1 MAPENAARAA
11 GRIKEKMLL
20 KSKTNETISSSSV
33 AHISVDKA
41 RGERSPSTPSDFVR
55 CCAKKNCV
63 TSGYELKISGGIP
76 EYAGLVPAT
85 CNTAH
90 SSSALVSSMKCLL
103 APPAACLAFNP
114 LAYSTRK
121 MAMRPSMSRKRSLIQ
136 RMSSSTSP
144 AAATDESFA
153 IAASRHGLDPS
164 VNRFHAPI
172 VYHENYSFDGWPEKH
187 TFPMDKFARTAHAL
201 GTTCKATHPTES
213 SLPRPLVRNTNTDFF
228 RPLDFND
235 IPRHWLAKPTG
246 PIDAEFL
253 HNFLSGQLDYEHCRY
268 IGFREQ
274 TSRPEL
280 IERTVLEVA
289 GTVLTAQLAHQ
300 WGIAS
305 NVAGGTHHAH
315 SEGGAGYTILNDLAV
330 TANFLTDE
338 NLNGGSV
345 KDIKKVL
352 VIDLDVHQGDGTA
365 KFGDLGNGRL
375 STLSIHCA
383 SNYPTPKATS
393 TYDIGL
399 PDKIRDEEYMQILE
413 DSVEMAMGEL
423 DPDFVLYDAGVD
435 VYEKDTLGRINISLE
450 GIRKRDRYV
459 LERCVSSGVP
469 VAAVV
474 GGGYDKDV
482 DALARRHAIIHEE
495 CAYIWRKYRM
505 WEQ

>member
-1 MAPENAARAA
+1 M
-11 GRIKEKMLL
+11 
-20 KSKTNETISSSSV
+20 
-33 AHISVDKA
+33 
-41 RGERSPSTPSDFVR
+41 
-55 CCAKKNCV
+55 

-144 AAATDESFA
+144 AAATDESIA

-235 IPRHWLAKPTG
+235 IPRYWLAKPTG

-253 HNFLSGQLDYEHCRY
+253 NKFLSGQLDYEHCRY

-413 DSVEMAMGEL
+413 DSVEMAMEEV

>member
-1 MAPENAARAA
+1 MQ
-11 GRIKEKMLL
+11 M
-20 KSKTNETISSSSV
+20 
-33 AHISVDKA
+33 
-41 RGERSPSTPSDFVR
+41 
-55 CCAKKNCV
+55 
-63 TSGYELKISGGIP
+63 
-76 EYAGLVPAT
+76 
-85 CNTAH
+85 
-90 SSSALVSSMKCLL
+90 
-103 APPAACLAFNP
+103 
-114 LAYSTRK
+114 
-121 MAMRPSMSRKRSLIQ
+121 SMST
-136 RMSSSTSP
+136 STSTSS
-144 AAATDESFA
+144 AATDES
-153 IAASRHGLDPS
+153 IAASRHGLDPAI
-164 VNRFHAPI
+164 NRFHAPI
-172 VYHENYSFDGWPEKH
+172 VYHENYSFDNWPEKH
-187 TFPMDKFARTAHAL
+187 TFPMDKFKRTAHAL
-201 GTTCKATHPTES
+201 GTTCKATHPAES

-228 RPLDFND
+228 RPLDFHD
-235 IPRHWLAKPTG
+235 IPREWLAKPTG
-246 PIDAEFL
+246 PINADFL
-253 HNFLSGQLDYEHCRY
+253 PSVLSGELDYEHCRY

-289 GTVLTAQLAHQ
+289 GTVLTAQLANQ

-330 TANFLTDE
+330 AANFLTDE

-345 KDIKKVL
+345 KGIKKVL

-365 KFGDLGNGRL
+365 KFDDLHGNGKL

-399 PDKIRDEEYMQILE
+399 PDKIRDEEYMQILA
-413 DSVEMAMGEL
+413 DSIEMAMQEV

-435 VYEKDTLGRINISLE
+435 VYENDTLGRINISLE
-450 GIRKRDRYV
+450 GIRMRDRFV

-474 GGGYDKDV
+474 GGGYDKNV